1 MIKRIENVLAMLSG
15 SIKSHY
21 SINKGDNDDYKV
33 LLPYYF
39 EVQNKLDNPSAWVR
53 YTDIIVKLKSNYE
66 TFTKNGF
73 IFEDKNISQSN
84 IFQLEHNH
92 FAFPELTKNVE
103 TASIPS
109 SMPLDQQL
117 ANGEYSKYKMLNFA
131 KNSNLK
137 TLYLNRYGSGDMKF
151 DPFSPSLHNE
161 GEFALEKE
169 SRVEELEI
177 SAFYGYGNWF
187 IEFITTNNNKYKLNI
202 NLFSKLENT
211 KTLLN
216 LIL

>member
-1 MIKRIENVLAMLSG
+1 MCEFIFT
-15 SIKSHY
+15 HY
-21 SINKGDNDDYKV
+21 SINKGDNDDYKI

-39 EVQNKLDNPSAWVR
+39 EQQNKLDNPVAFADYKNV
-53 YTDIIVKLKSNYE
+53 IVKLKSNYGI
-66 TFTKNGF
+66 FTKNGF
-73 IFEDKNISQSN
+73 IFNDKNISQSN
-84 IFQLEHNH
+84 IFELEYNH
-92 FAFPELTKNVE
+92 FAFPELTKSVE

-131 KNSNLK
+131 KEINLK
-137 TLYLNRYGSGDMKF
+137 KLYLNRYGSGDMKF
-151 DPFSPSLHNE
+151 DPISSSLYNE
-161 GEFALEKE
+161 GEFILEKE
-169 SRVEELEI
+169 NILEELEI

-187 IEFITTNNNKYKLNI
+187 IEFITINNKKYKLNI
-202 NLFSKLENT
+202 NLFSKLEST